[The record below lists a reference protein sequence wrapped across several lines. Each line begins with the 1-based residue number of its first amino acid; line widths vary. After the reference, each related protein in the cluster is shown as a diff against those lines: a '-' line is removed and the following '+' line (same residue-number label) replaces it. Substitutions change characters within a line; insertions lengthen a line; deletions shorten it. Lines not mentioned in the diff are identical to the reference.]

1 MTTDRNAQRETEAR
15 RAADYVRVVLRGSGR
30 KPAKRPIGLVLGTG
44 WGDVLKPKYA
54 VEIPFG
60 DIPGFGELAALEGHA
75 RRLVIG
81 TLGGKD
87 VVALRGRVH
96 LNEAPCDPQV
106 VRMVRLQTEMLLQ
119 LGVQTL
125 IVTSAVGS
133 LRGALPV
140 GGIAVVDGFV
150 TLYAPEMPMWAGEF
164 VSPDD
169 TLDPALQAIALEV
182 CPLVAKTVGHVMVRG
197 PFFEG
202 RKYDKKLLATAT
214 RAEVAGSGAGVVG
227 MSMLPEACIAAL
239 YGARVLGL
247 GFVTNDDVAEHSHDE
262 NQRRAKE
269 AAPHLR
275 GFLERIVG
283 RL

>member
-1 MTTDRNAQRETEAR
+1 MATVRNAQREAEAA
-15 RAADYVRVVLRGSGR
+15 RAADHARGHLRELGR
-30 KPAKRPIGLVLGTG
+30 ESVEQPIGLVLGTG
-44 WGDVLKPKYA
+44 WGDVLKFDDA
-54 VEIPFG
+54 VELPFG
-60 DIPGFGELAALEGHA
+60 EIPGFEELATLEGHA

-96 LNEAPCDPQV
+96 LNEAPANPHV
-106 VRMVRLQTEMLLQ
+106 ARMVRLQTEILFQ
-119 LGVQTL
+119 LGVRTL

-133 LRGALPV
+133 LRGTLPV
-140 GGIAVVDGFV
+140 GGIAVVNGFV

-169 TLDPALQAIALEV
+169 TLDPALQAIAHEV

-202 RKYDKKLLATAT
+202 RRYDKGLLAAT
-214 RAEVAGSGAGVVG
+214 GAGIVG

-239 YGARVLGL
+239 YGAKVLGL
-247 GFVTNDDVAEHSHDE
+247 GFVTNDDVAEHSHEE

-269 AAPHLR
+269 AAPHLCD
-275 GFLERIVG
+275 FLAQIVV